1 MLFDIEALNKAI
13 SGLKS
18 LGVGIGWSINDD
30 YKKIIEYLL
39 LYYSNF
45 LVIDADG
52 INVLSKMDLGLLN
65 KASCKIVLT
74 PHLKE
79 FSRLTGYSIEYIVE
93 NTIYVVLEFTRKYNV
108 TLLLKGPTSLIAK
121 GKNINFVNRG
131 CSGMAT
137 AGSGDVLTGI
147 LVGMLGYIDDEFLA
161 TSLASYING
170 YAGELAM
177 EEYSDISMTSSDTAS
192 MIKKAIKNIIVS
204 ISPQK

>member
-1 MLFDIEALNKAI
+1 
-13 SGLKS
+13 
-18 LGVGIGWSINDD
+18 
-30 YKKIIEYLL
+30 
-39 LYYSNF
+39 
-45 LVIDADG
+45 
-52 INVLSKMDLGLLN
+52 MDLGLLN

-79 FSRLTGYSIEYIVE
+79 FSRLTGYSIDYIVE
-93 NTIYVVLEFTRKYNV
+93 NTIDVVLEFTRKYNV
-108 TLLLKGPTSLIAK
+108 TLLLKGPSSLIAK
-121 GKNINFVNRG
+121 GNNIYFVNRG

-161 TSLASYING
+161 TSLASYVNG